1 MEPND
6 ELLPRADPEGLAV
19 AVESSL
25 RLGDEARGLF
35 LDRAPRRIPD
45 VGKELGERE
54 DAVAVDGE
62 LGHDALLHVVELRLR
77 AREAAAAG
85 AVREDSVVKGVRG
98 PYPSLLECRRDVVD
112 PRGEACLRP
121 VHDALRYPT

>member
-6 ELLPRADPEGLAV
+6 ELLPRADPEGLPV
-19 AVESSL
+19 AAESSL
-25 RLGDEARGLF
+25 GLCDEARSLF
-35 LDRAPRRIPD
+35 LDPAPRRIPD
-45 VGKELGERE
+45 VREELGERE
-54 DAVAVDGE
+54 DAESVDGE
-62 LGHDALLHVVELRLR
+62 LGHDALLTSSSSRV

-85 AVREDSVVKGVRG
+85 AVREDPVVKGVRG
-98 PYPSLLECRRDVVD
+98 PYPSLLEPRRDVVD